1 MNLTTNTARRLKE
14 IKKSL
19 EKSANSWGNT
29 MLENSLMS
37 DKEAI
42 ISFKNELKEIIDNEI
57 KELRKGF
64 TNTQGLSDYLIG
76 RMRGSL
82 DTLIELRKKFIKE
95 IESVEQ
101 NGETTNK

>member
-1 MNLTTNTARRLKE
+1 MKYLKANINTTYAVSQTE
-14 IKKSL
+14 II
-19 EKSANSWGNT
+19 N
-29 MLENSLMS
+29 
-37 DKEAI
+37 
-42 ISFKNELKEIIDNEI
+42 FKNELKEIIDKDI
-57 KELRKGF
+57 DELRSALE
-64 TNTQGLSDYLIG
+64 NTQGLSDYLIG